1 VGTLN
6 SDPVERVRALVTGA
20 GGFVGAHLVARL
32 VSDGWDVVGTVR
44 PGGSTS
50 RLAAL
55 GAGPVEVVPV
65 DLADPA
71 AAAAVAAGSACD
83 VAFLL
88 AAARVAA
95 TPAERR
101 STAAVNGPSGRW
113 VVEALPPRCRAVVR
127 LGSSTEYGR
136 HDGPLDETAPLR
148 PLGFFGATKAAGS
161 LAVVAA
167 AAERGLRSAVLRAFQ
182 VYGPLDHPGR
192 LVPSALR
199 AARTGE
205 VLPLTGP
212 GLRRDWVFVDDV
224 VEACVRA
231 AHADGLPAGQVLNIG
246 TGRQVANEE
255 LVAEVARAAGRPVR
269 VAIGAHPGRAW
280 DAPSWVCDPALAAR
294 LLGWRAEVSLP
305 EGLARCWAR
314 DDVLA

>member
-1 VGTLN
+1 
-6 SDPVERVRALVTGA
+6 
-20 GGFVGAHLVARL
+20 VARL

-88 AAARVAA
+88 AAARAA
-95 TPAERR
+95 TTAAERR
-101 STAAVNGPSGRW
+101 TTAAVNGPSARW
-113 VVEALPPRCRAVVR
+113 LVEALPDRCRAVVR

-136 HDGPLDETAPLR
+136 LDGPLDEAVPLR

-161 LAVVAA
+161 LAAAAA

-199 AARTGE
+199 AACSGE

-212 GLRRDWVFVDDV
+212 GLRRDWVFVSDV

-231 AHADGLPAGQVLNIG
+231 AKADDLPAGQVLNIG

-255 LVAEVARAAGRPVR
+255 LVGEVARTTGRPVR
-269 VAIGAHPGRAW
+269 VETGAHPGRDW
-280 DAPSWVCDPALAAR
+280 DATSWVCDPALAGR
-294 LLGWRAEVSLP
+294 LLGWRAEIDLP
-305 EGLARCWAR
+305 EGLARCWAAVQQGDASPGPPASLTSGR
-314 DDVLA
+314 PAGHPRR